1 MSLSSK
7 NAPSGNTRLWTDTN
21 SVVSARS
28 EMKEQKGL
36 LIQSG
41 GIREGSQEEVIPELN
56 FEGQVGL
63 N

>member
-41 GIREGSQEEVIPELN
+41 GIREGFQEEVIPELN

>member
-28 EMKEQKGL
+28 EVKEQKGL

-41 GIREGSQEEVIPELN
+41 GIREGFQEEVIPELN